1 MHKSSVGHNQ
11 QCRLNAFSVL
21 LYARLENRRKK
32 AHRWH
37 SAFLWRLGLT
47 EVTVYPA
54 MLCRWIERCIIT
66 IWLCLKLETR
76 RWWRR
81 WFRRSI
87 CVLVTV
93 HNTMK
98 AHHINISKHKHHIFA
113 QEGGKPWIPQS
124 CLVTPVANPKVSI
137 WRGRV
142 GRGTQKHTR
151 ARAHKLAAWA
161 ASFERLHIHRVSPV
175 SCLTWRAPS
184 QTFGHY
190 IIALK

>member
-1 MHKSSVGHNQ
+1 MPFKRLFSASLRTAREQEKKKRTDDTVLSSDGW
-11 QCRLNAFSVL
+11 VL
-21 LYARLENRRKK
+21 LKWLD
-32 AHRWH
+32 
-37 SAFLWRLGLT
+37 
-47 EVTVYPA
+47 PA

-76 RWWRR
+76 RWWRP
-81 WFRRSI
+81 WFHRSI

-142 GRGTQKHTR
+142 GRGTQKHTH

-175 SCLTWRAPS
+175 LCLTWHAPS